1 MSNTVPSQYP
11 AVVFRS
17 THQHLRALLAI
28 AIAFILG
35 LTIAVVVF
43 ATRGNSS
50 TPGTLASPATQSAI
64 PARPS
69 AETGAK
75 LDHSGR
81 NATVEQATDRLANY
95 PDAPSASASSP
106 QRSISYYLNPPQQ

>member
-17 THQHLRALLAI
+17 THQHLRAMLAI
-28 AIAFILG
+28 AIAFNLG
-35 LTIAVVVF
+35 LPIAVVVF

-64 PARPS
+64 PAHAS
-69 AETGAK
+69 AENGAK

-81 NATVEQATDRLANY
+81 NATVTQTTDRLAHY
-95 PDAPSASASSP
+95 PDTPPASASSP
-106 QRSISYYLNPPQQ
+106 QPSIGYYLNSPQQ